1 VPHSSRD
8 KGFAVSLAADL
19 GNIGHYIWLDE
30 WEIRVGESIPTKIN
44 QGIEQ
49 SDVLIVV
56 LSEHAV
62 ASHWV
67 EREWQAKYW
76 QEVDSGRITVIPV
89 LHRPCTVPALLR
101 SKNMQ
106 TSPRTIPK
114 V

>member
-1 VPHSSRD
+1 MGDP
-8 KGFAVSLAADL
+8 
-19 GNIGHYIWLDE
+19 
-30 WEIRVGESIPTKIN
+30 VGESIPTKIN

>member
-1 VPHSSRD
+1 M
-8 KGFAVSLAADL
+8 G
-19 GNIGHYIWLDE
+19 
-30 WEIRVGESIPTKIN
+30 IRVGESIPTKIN

-76 QEVDSGRITVIPV
+76 REVDSGG
-89 LHRPCTVPALLR
+89 
-101 SKNMQ
+101 SW
-106 TSPRTIPK
+106 
-114 V
+114 